1 MRGSIQ
7 GSSRT
12 GEACRV
18 VVADTGA
25 LLTGKI
31 LSIPHRSYTTPS
43 VVEEVR
49 DAESRRVVEM
59 ALSTGRLEVLEPVR
73 EALEEAR
80 KAARRAGVLGRL
92 SGTDLEVLALA
103 LTLKNESCE
112 VLVATDDDAL
122 QRAVI
127 AAGFRVVRLR
137 YPGVK
142 GV

>member
-18 VVADTGA
+18 LVADTAA
-25 LLTGKI
+25 LLTGKV
-31 LSIPHRSYTTPS
+31 LSIPQRSYTTPS

-59 ALSTGRLEVLEPVR
+59 ALSTGRLEVLEPRR

-80 KAARRAGVLGRL
+80 KAAMRAGVLRRL
-92 SGTDLEVLALA
+92 SETDLEVLALA

-112 VLVATDDDAL
+112 VLVATDDYAL